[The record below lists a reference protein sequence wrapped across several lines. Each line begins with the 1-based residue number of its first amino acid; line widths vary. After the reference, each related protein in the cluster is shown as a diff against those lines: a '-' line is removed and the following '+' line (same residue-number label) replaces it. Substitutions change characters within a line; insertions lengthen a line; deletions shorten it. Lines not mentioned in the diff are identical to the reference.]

1 MKSAVPT
8 YSQANLFGNNRFH
21 NPIAAETDEKL
32 LQGYEQ
38 AAQHQDQRI
47 LAFMK
52 SHVRKE
58 GYTSAEIAS
67 RFPNM
72 LETSVRRSLSNLSNE
87 RKVEVVEIVNTGTLR
102 KGARG
107 RNLIVW
113 QFKSNAI

>member
-1 MKSAVPT
+1 MT
-8 YSQANLFGNNRFH
+8 SQLSIFNAQRFH
-21 NPIAAETDEKL
+21 NSTQEKDEKL

-38 AAQHQDQRI
+38 TAQRQDQRI
-47 LAFMK
+47 LDFMK
-52 SHVRKE
+52 SHYRKE

-87 RKVEVVEIVNTGTLR
+87 RKVDKVEIVNTGTLR
-102 KGARG
+102 KGGRG

-113 QFKSNAI
+113 QYKAN